1 MPKPT
6 EQVNAAHIEII
17 ALRDVAE
24 LLIRHKDLHEG
35 LYNLAFQFQIA
46 IGAVGPSPDA
56 VVPGAMFGVSGLG
69 LEKVDRMGPYTVDA
83 AIVNPSPDTPVAKK
97 PSAKPIR
104 RRGSAMAR

>member
-1 MPKPT
+1 MPNPT
-6 EQVNAAHIEII
+6 EQTNPASIEIL

-24 LLIRHKDLHEG
+24 LLVRHKDLHEG

-46 IGAVGPSPDA
+46 IGAVGPSPDV

-83 AIVNPSPDTPVAKK
+83 AIVNPSSEISGKK
-97 PSAKPIR
+97 SSAKPIR

>member
-6 EQVNAAHIEII
+6 EQVNAANIEII
-17 ALRDVAE
+17 ALREVAE
-24 LLIRHKDLHEG
+24 LLVRHKDLHEG

-46 IGAVGPSPDA
+46 IGAVGPSPDV

-83 AIVNPSPDTPVAKK
+83 AIVNPSPETPAKK
-97 PSAKPIR
+97 SSVKPIR
-104 RRGSAMAR
+104 RRGGAMAR

>member
-1 MPKPT
+1 MPNPT
-6 EQVNAAHIEII
+6 EQANPASTEIL

-35 LYNLAFQFQIA
+35 MYNLAFQFQIA

-83 AIVNPSPDTPVAKK
+83 AIVNPSPETSAKK
-97 PSAKPIR
+97 PSAKTVR